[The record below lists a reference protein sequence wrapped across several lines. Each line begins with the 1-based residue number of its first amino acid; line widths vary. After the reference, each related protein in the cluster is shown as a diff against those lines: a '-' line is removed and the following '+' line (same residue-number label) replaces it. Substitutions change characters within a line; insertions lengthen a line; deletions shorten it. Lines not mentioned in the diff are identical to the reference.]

1 MNNLNNIL
9 NQYSVEVVL
18 GDFNTNYFSEK
29 KSSHL
34 KTSLEGRLGLQQIV
48 NEPTFVSGGTLLDH
62 VYIKPEKF
70 KSVHSTV
77 ISVYFSDHD
86 AVKINFQL

>member
-1 MNNLNNIL
+1 MK
-9 NQYSVEVVL
+9 
-18 GDFNTNYFSEK
+18 K
-29 KSSHL
+29 KSSYL
-34 KTSLEGRLGLQQIV
+34 RTSLDRRLGLQQIV
-48 NEPTFVSGGTLLDH
+48 NEPTFVSGGSLLDN

-86 AVKINFQL
+86 GVKINFEL